1 MKSALIAGAATL
13 LLSAGS
19 AFAAGASSTMTGA
32 TPAVTSGTN
41 GYVYPDYSSSPG
53 VWTAPAVPPARAA
66 GHFGRS
72 RVYLY
77 PPNEGGN
84 EDSAG

>member
-19 AFAAGASSTMTGA
+19 AFAAGASSATTGA
-32 TPAVTSGTN
+32 APAVTSGTS
-41 GYVYPDYSSSPG
+41 GYVYPDSSSPG
-53 VWTAPAVPPARAA
+53 VWTTPAVPPARAA